1 MNGSTYKTTRFIST
15 AISLVGWV
23 IIVFSIL
30 CILVS
35 LLSRQLEY
43 GLLTIP
49 FSLGFAILGL
59 LLVIQGQLTR
69 ATVDNAD
76 SNAEILAIMKSTY
89 VKDMSGKGVEIKD
102 HGRAKKTEIDKEIL
116 P

>member
-43 GLLTIP
+43 GFLTIP

-76 SNAEILAIMKSTY
+76 SNAEMLVIMKSVLAIMKSAY
-89 VKDMSGKGVEIKD
+89 GKDKSGNSKNPK
-102 HGRAKKTEIDKEIL
+102 A
-116 P
+116 